1 MENKVEI
8 AVVGSC
14 NMDLITYTSRLP
26 HIGETMHGHKFVKG
40 YGGKGANQCVAAA
53 KLGAYTAMI
62 GKVGEDNDGDSF
74 IKNFNTFGVNT
85 DHVLRTKSSATG
97 VASISVIDGGGNA
110 IIIAAGANLDLSLQD
125 VNNASNI
132 ISKANVL
139 LCQLEVHP
147 LTTLHALKLAKLHNV
162 KTILNPAPAPDNGLD
177 IEFYTNSDIIC
188 PNEAEATSLTDVCV
202 NDVESAKKAALIL
215 VEKGC
220 EVGIITLGSQGCVYA
235 VRSVSKAVHIKPD
248 TVKTIDT
255 TGAGDAFAG
264 ALAFFVVRF
273 PNISLHEKISRAC
286 YIASKSVCYEG
297 TQKSYP
303 YAANVPI
310 NLFGFDNMFDN

>member
-188 PNEAEATSLTDVCV
+188 PNEAE
-202 NDVESAKKAALIL
+202 
-215 VEKGC
+215 
-220 EVGIITLGSQGCVYA
+220 
-235 VRSVSKAVHIKPD
+235 
-248 TVKTIDT
+248 
-255 TGAGDAFAG
+255 GAGDAFAG